1 MKTVRAIVPD
11 IDKSSL
17 DLLVSLYFGTEDRA
31 WYYQKSGCKV
41 EPSVLRDL
49 QQSGLIDLVDS
60 SQRGYMVSCKFGA
73 TAAGEEVIKQ
83 VFLAEPDRVLVASR
97 SYLTWVPVSVT
108 DVLRYATNA
117 LRSDISRLPEL
128 LVSEVP
134 IISETASL
142 ILSWVQ
148 EGQVMESVDI
158 TSSNLVG

>member
-1 MKTVRAIVPD
+1 MLKSVKTVHAIVPD

-17 DLLVSLYFGTEDRA
+17 DLLVSLYFGTEDRT

-83 VFLAEPDRVLVASR
+83 VFLADPDRVIVASR

-108 DVLRYATNA
+108 DA

>member
-1 MKTVRAIVPD
+1 MLKSVKTVHAIVPD

-83 VFLAEPDRVLVASR
+83 VFLADPDRVIVASR

-108 DVLRYATNA
+108 DA